1 MSSGDTMTY
10 ISTVGSSYLYFGCNG
25 ENNPKKKWK
34 RFCRTDKKNL
44 EQPKKQLINRHD

>member
-25 ENNPKKKWK
+25 ENNPKKKSGKDFVEPTRKTWNN
-34 RFCRTDKKNL
+34 RKN
-44 EQPKKQLINRHD
+44 N